1 MKSVQL
7 FASVAG
13 LVLSNAALA
22 HHSDAGLDDTTVVVL
37 DGTITEFSWRQP
49 HVYFSVEVIENGAPV
64 VWDIQMAGVNSLA
77 RRGWS
82 ADSLAPG
89 DEVLVRTNPATNG
102 RPYGKISSIERADG
116 TPVAVEPDATEMS
129 TARTDSL
136 AGRWTS
142 RRPGGA
148 PLPRPQPENDPD
160 APALCNTGFDC
171 FFRTNLVLTEAGKA
185 AAEAFD
191 PLSTENPEATCVGR
205 PTPSALVSAGGYLLE
220 FDLSDEDE
228 MILIR
233 SEWFNE
239 ERTIW
244 MDGRPHPD
252 PSETLATGH
261 SIGHWEGDTLV
272 IDTRNFD
279 FHRSPYQ
286 IGVPS
291 GSHKHVVERYRLNDD
306 GRSMQAEFTLQDPE
320 YIAQPFTN
328 RKTLYYVPHMQ
339 MYATDCDIRNTSRFL
354 EN

>member
-1 MKSVQL
+1 MKSVQF
-7 FASVAG
+7 FAFVAG

-49 HVYFSVEVIENGAPV
+49 HVYFSVEVIENGEPV

-82 ADSLAPG
+82 ADSLA
-89 DEVLVRTNPATNG
+89 
-102 RPYGKISSIERADG
+102 
-116 TPVAVEPDATEMS
+116 
-129 TARTDSL
+129 
-136 AGRWTS
+136 GRWTS

-148 PLPRPQPENDPD
+148 PRPQPQPENDPD
-160 APALCNTGFDC
+160 GPLPCNTGFDC

-228 MILIR
+228 KILIR

-286 IGVPS
+286 VGVPS
-291 GSHKHVVERYRLNDD
+291 GSQKHVVERYRLNDD
-306 GRSMQAEFTLQDPE
+306 GRSMQAEFTLEDPE

-354 EN
+354 DK